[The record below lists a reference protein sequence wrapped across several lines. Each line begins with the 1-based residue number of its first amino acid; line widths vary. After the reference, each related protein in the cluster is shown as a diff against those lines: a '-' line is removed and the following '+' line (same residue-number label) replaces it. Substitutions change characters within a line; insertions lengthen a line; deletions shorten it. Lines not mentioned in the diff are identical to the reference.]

1 MSAALSLLAIGFAAS
16 ALFRLV
22 RTQRPGWAV
31 GLWALPNGPAYVLAF
46 LEILTT
52 LFLVIPMT
60 MVWGL
65 ALASMIAACHGIAL
79 WRTYPAR
86 T

>member
-16 ALFRLV
+16 AVFRLL
-22 RTQRPGWAV
+22 RMRYRGWAI
-31 GLWALPNGPAYVLAF
+31 GLWALPRGPAYALSL
-46 LEILTT
+46 LELLTA

-65 ALASMIAACHGIAL
+65 ALASMIAACHGFAL
-79 WRTYPAR
+79 WRTHPVR